1 MHFRSATNC
10 DGPRVREVVFS
21 ILREFGFTPEPEGT
35 DSDLFTIE
43 TSYSAGG
50 GAFELLI
57 NDDGRI
63 IGTVGLMP
71 HGPGVCE
78 LRKMYLEPEHR
89 GRGLG
94 RQMLEHAIATA
105 RRLGF
110 GRIELETE
118 SRLKDA
124 IKLYRQFGFQ
134 PVCCENICDRC
145 DQTFA
150 LDLTAS

>member
-1 MHFRSATNC
+1 MHFRSASNS
-10 DGPRVREVVFS
+10 DGTRVREVVFA
-21 ILREFGFTPEPEGT
+21 ILREFGFTPDPKGT
-35 DSDLFTIE
+35 DSDLFDLE
-43 TSYSAGG
+43 SSYLAGG
-50 GAFELLI
+50 GAFELLV
-57 NDDGRI
+57 DDDEQI

-78 LRKMYLEPEHR
+78 LRKMYLEREQR

-110 GRIELETE
+110 RRIELETE

-124 IKLYRQFGFQ
+124 IKLYQQFGFQ
-134 PVCCENICDRC
+134 PVCCENICTRC

-150 LDLTAS
+150 LDLTTS